1 MYKFLLFINYFFFRL
16 IQIILVLLLF
26 SNCTTTENATRL
38 EKWSWIIQEE
48 DKIFESS
55 ISEFGKLKPLI
66 ERNKFYKGQ
75 EPTIEEYDLIHIS
88 SQNFAEDTCGNIL
101 AQEIKSSK
109 DWVERV
115 NRYISTKNVNVET
128 LENSFN
134 SNSPDYVI
142 ESCQSVHPNKQFI
155 LDDILKLVKKIRENL
170 DNPQKGNR
178 NARFKLLQNRIRSPI
193 VNEKSENQSEL
204 YKKRETIIQKY
215 RAFNSNVS
223 RATFN
228 EKALSRLALML
239 AYSFSLSRYNQP
251 YFGGI
256 VFVGLLSSANLLF
269 SPRLKDNDRVAF
281 F

>member
-1 MYKFLLFINYFFFRL
+1 MNYSFLRI
-16 IQIILVLLLF
+16 IHIILVLLLF

-55 ISEFGKLKPLI
+55 VSEFGKLKPLV
-66 ERNKFYKGQ
+66 ERNIIYREQ
-75 EPTIEEYDLIHIS
+75 ESTVEEYDLIHIS
-88 SQNFAEDTCGNIL
+88 SRNFAEDICGNIF
-101 AQEIKSSK
+101 AQEITSSK
-109 DWVERV
+109 DWVELV

-128 LENSFN
+128 LEKSFN
-134 SNSPDYVI
+134 NKSLGYAVG
-142 ESCQSVHPNKQFI
+142 SCQSVHPNKQFV
-155 LDDILKLVKKIRENL
+155 LDDILKLIKRVRENL

-193 VNEKSENQSEL
+193 VNEKNEDRSEL

-215 RAFNSNVS
+215 RPFSSNVF

-228 EKALSRLALML
+228 EKALSHLALML
-239 AYSFSLSRYNQP
+239 AYSFSFSTYNQP

-256 VFVGLLSSANLLF
+256 VFIGLLSGANLLF
-269 SPRLKDNDRVAF
+269 SPRLKG
-281 F
+281 